1 MHLSINLSTRNRSI
15 HWEEL
20 YLHGRY
26 SRLKPSTEITGV
38 RFSKNCLEK
47 CDSDW
52 LSGWQFTAL
61 SKLVVLKNV
70 HVKKIPTGL
79 QIKMSKWNNGITRHV
94 ATAWTSFD
102 WIFKLFYYIISM
114 WSVKIFA
121 ILWLPY
127 LGARNSQEFYL
138 LVLGMYRQY

>member
-1 MHLSINLSTRNRSI
+1 M
-15 HWEEL
+15 
-20 YLHGRY
+20 
-26 SRLKPSTEITGV
+26 

-94 ATAWTSFD
+94 ATDVICKDICYTLIA
-102 WIFKLFYYIISM
+102 LFRSSKFTRVLPS
-114 WSVKIFA
+114 SVRDVSTVLIKSKT
-121 ILWLPY
+121 PY
-127 LGARNSQEFYL
+127 QVDL
-138 LVLGMYRQY
+138 LHP